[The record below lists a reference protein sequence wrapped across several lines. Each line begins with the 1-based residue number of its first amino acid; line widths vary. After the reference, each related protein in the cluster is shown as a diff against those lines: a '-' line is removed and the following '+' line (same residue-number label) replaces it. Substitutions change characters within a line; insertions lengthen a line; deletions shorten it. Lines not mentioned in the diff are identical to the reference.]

1 MNKQI
6 KLPIQNSKTHIVIDV
21 CTDNPEV
28 PRVSVGLE
36 RNDGSYL
43 DVLALDQFDANRA
56 DMTAD
61 HLSLYVWGDA
71 NDEDYTHKFKYE
83 IEGDNDER

>member
-6 KLPIQNSKTHIVIDV
+6 KLPIQNSKTHIVIDI

-43 DVLALDQFDANRA
+43 DVLALDQFDTNR
-56 DMTAD
+56 DDLTAD
-61 HLSLYVWGDA
+61 HLSLYVWCDS

-83 IEGDNDER
+83 LEGDNHER

>member
-1 MNKQI
+1 MTKTI
-6 KLPIQNSKTHIVIDV
+6 KIPIQNSTNHIIVDI

-28 PRVSVGLE
+28 PRVSVGIE
-36 RNDGSYL
+36 RNDGTYV
-43 DVLALDQFDANRA
+43 DVLALDQFDSNRD

-61 HLSLYVWGDA
+61 HLSLYVWGDP

-83 IEGDNDER
+83 LEGETDER

>member
-6 KLPIQNSKTHIVIDV
+6 KIPIQNSTNHIIVDI

-43 DVLALDQFDANRA
+43 DVLALDQFDVNRD

-61 HLSLYVWGDA
+61 HLSLYVWGDP

-83 IEGDNDER
+83 LEGETDER

>member
-6 KLPIQNSKTHIVIDV
+6 KLPIQNSKTHIVIDI

-28 PRVSVGLE
+28 PRVIIGLE
-36 RNDGSYL
+36 RGDGTYT
-43 DVLALDQFDANRA
+43 DVLALDQFDANQ
-56 DMTAD
+56 DDLTAD
-61 HLSLYVWGDA
+61 HLSLYVWGDP

-83 IEGDNDER
+83 LEGDDNER

>member
-1 MNKQI
+1 MNKQV
-6 KLPIQNSKTHIVIDV
+6 KLPIQNSTNQIVIDI

-36 RNDGSYL
+36 RNDGTYT
-43 DVLALDQFDANRA
+43 DVLALDQFDANRD

-61 HLSLYVWGDA
+61 HLSLYVWGDQ

-83 IEGDNDER
+83 LEGDDNA

>member
-6 KLPIQNSKTHIVIDV
+6 KLPIQNSNNHIVIDI

-36 RNDGSYL
+36 RNDGEYM
-43 DVLALDQFDANRA
+43 DVLALDQFDANRD

-61 HLSLYVWGDA
+61 HLSLYVWGDPS
-71 NDEDYTHKFKYE
+71 DEDYTHKFKYE
-83 IEGDNDER
+83 LEGETDER

>member
-6 KLPIQNSKTHIVIDV
+6 KLPIQNSTNHIIVDI
-21 CTDNPEV
+21 CTDNSEV
-28 PRVSVGLE
+28 PRVSVGIE
-36 RNDGSYL
+36 RNDGTYV
-43 DVLALDQFDANRA
+43 DVLALNQFDSNRD

-61 HLSLYVWGDA
+61 HLSLYVWGDS

-83 IEGDNDER
+83 IEGDDDER

>member
-1 MNKQI
+1 MNEQI
-6 KLPIQNSKTHIVIDV
+6 KLPIQNSTNQIVIDI

-28 PRVSVGLE
+28 PRVGVGIE
-36 RNDGSYL
+36 RGDGTYT
-43 DVLALDQFDANRA
+43 DVLALDQFDSNRD

-61 HLSLYVWGDA
+61 HLSLYVWGDPH
-71 NDEDYTHKFKYE
+71 DEDYTHKFKYE